1 MSDAPSP
8 EFLAF
13 ESRAQAAAA
22 LADALAARLTSAIRD
37 RGRAALVVSGG
48 TSPVAMFHAL
58 REKDL
63 PWQLLTVVPSD
74 ERDVPENHPDRN
86 DAMIRCELLS
96 GPAKAARLV
105 SLIPPGDLPDGFD
118 AVVLGMGADGHTA
131 SLFPGSPQL
140 QRALASDRPLEMLEV
155 PQLGM
160 RRVSLT
166 PAALLNSGAVYLLFF
181 GDEKRRVYE
190 SALQGGDVELLP
202 VRAVVRQRRV
212 PLTVFWAP

>member
-13 ESRAQAAAA
+13 ESREQASAA
-22 LADALAARLTSAIRD
+22 LADALAARLAAAIHD

-48 TSPVAMFHAL
+48 SSPVAMFRAL

-63 PWQLLTVVPSD
+63 PWSSLTVVPSD

-86 DAMIRCELLS
+86 DAMIQRELLA
-96 GPAKAARLV
+96 GPAEAARLV
-105 SLIPPGDLPDGFD
+105 CLIPPGDLPDGFD

-140 QRALASDRPLEMLEV
+140 HQALASDRPLEMLEV
-155 PQLGM
+155 PQLGV

-166 PAALLNSGAVYLLFF
+166 PMALLNSDAVYLLIF

-190 SALQGGDVELLP
+190 SALERGDVDLLP
-202 VRAVVRQRRV
+202 VRAVLRQRRV
-212 PLTVFWAP
+212 PLTVFWAS